1 MTKTLLDWLK
11 KPWFGPLVALLV
23 VYALFAALTPDT
35 FLRTLN
41 LVTMLRQT
49 VVVSIAAVGMALII
63 IHGGIDLSV
72 GSTVALTTVIA
83 AKCLQ
88 SGMGPGATVLTSL
101 ALGAAAGAC
110 NGLLVVGL
118 RIAPFIAT
126 LGTMSALRGI
136 AKGLADE
143 QKIDAPARGIDHWMA
158 VVPGERLVPHGVWIA
173 LLAAV
178 ICALLLGY
186 TKLGRHA
193 VAVGSNE
200 HTARLCG
207 VPVARVRLAIY
218 ALGGLLAGVAG
229 VLEFS
234 TLTVG
239 DPTDSVGLELEAIAA
254 VVIGGGSLSG
264 GQGSVAGTL
273 IGALL
278 LTVIKAGCTHL
289 GMPNWIQEIL
299 TGAIIVVAMTLDRV
313 RQSARD

>member
-1 MTKTLLDWLK
+1 MY
-11 KPWFGPLVALLV
+11 G
-23 VYALFAALTPDT
+23 LFSALTPDT

-49 VVVSIAAVGMALII
+49 VVVSIAAIGMALII

-72 GSTVALTTVIA
+72 GSTVAFVTVVVAKSLQGGASPTA
-83 AKCLQ
+83 A
-88 SGMGPGATVLTSL
+88 VLTGL
-101 ALGAAAGAC
+101 ALGACAGAL
-110 NGLLVVGL
+110 NGALVVGL
-118 RIAPFIAT
+118 RITPFIAT
-126 LGTMSALRGI
+126 LGTMTALRGI

-143 QKIDAPARGIDHWMA
+143 QKIDAPARGLDDLMA
-158 VVPGERLVPHGVWIA
+158 VLPGERLVPHGVWLA
-173 LLAAV
+173 LMAAV
-178 ICALLLGY
+178 VFGLLLSY
-186 TKLGRHA
+186 TRLGRHA
-193 VAVGSNE
+193 VAIGSNE
-200 HTARLCG
+200 LTARLCG
-207 VPVARVRLAIY
+207 VPVARVRLVIY
-218 ALGGLLAGVAG
+218 TLGGLLAGLAG
-229 VLEFS
+229 ILEFS

-299 TGAIIVVAMTLDRV
+299 TGVIIVAAMTLDRL
-313 RQSARD
+313 RQAARD

>member
-1 MTKTLLDWLK
+1 MKATLSDWFQ
-11 KPWFGPLVALLV
+11 KPWLGPLLALLC
-23 VYALFAALTPDT
+23 VYGLFAGLSPDT

-49 VVVSIAAVGMALII
+49 AVVSIAAIGMALII

-72 GSTVALTTVIA
+72 GSTVALTTVVA

-88 SGMGPGATVLTSL
+88 AGLGPATTVAL
-101 ALGAAAGAC
+101 ALLLGAAAGAL
-110 NGLLVVGL
+110 NGALVVAL
-118 RIAPFIAT
+118 RITPFIAT

-143 QKIDAPARGIDHWMA
+143 QKIDAPPRGLDEWMA
-158 VVPGERLVPHGVWIA
+158 IVPGERLVPYGVWLA
-173 LLAAV
+173 LGAAV
-178 ICALLLGY
+178 LCALMLGY
-186 TKLGRHA
+186 TRLGRHA
-193 VAVGSNE
+193 VAIGSNE
-200 HTARLCG
+200 LTARLCG
-207 VPVARVRLAIY
+207 VPVARVRLIVY
-218 ALGGLLAGVAG
+218 GLGGLLAGLAG

-239 DPTDSVGLELEAIAA
+239 DPTDSMGLELEAIAA

-264 GQGSVAGTL
+264 GQGSVPGTL

-278 LTVIKAGCTHL
+278 LTVIKAGCTHV

-299 TGAIIVVAMTLDRV
+299 TGCIIVIAMALDRV
-313 RQSARD
+313 RQAART

>member
-1 MTKTLLDWLK
+1 MSRSPWIWLK
-11 KPWFGPLVALLV
+11 KPWLGPLVALFV

-41 LVTMLRQT
+41 LLTMLRQT
-49 VVVSIAAVGMALII
+49 VVVSLAAVGMALII

-72 GSTVALTTVIA
+72 GSTVALTTVVA

-88 SGMGPGATVLTSL
+88 SGMGVGATVLTSL
-101 ALGAAAGAC
+101 SLGALAGAC

-143 QKIDAPARGIDHWMA
+143 QKIDAPARGIDGWMA
-158 VVPGERLVPHGVWIA
+158 VSPGEQLVPPGVWVA
-173 LLAAV
+173 LASAALG
-178 ICALLLGY
+178 ALLLGY

-207 VPVARVRLAIY
+207 VPVGRVRLAIY

-264 GQGSVAGTL
+264 GQGSVAGAVL
-273 IGALL
+273 GALL

>member
-1 MTKTLLDWLK
+1 MKALADWLR
-11 KPWFGPLVALLV
+11 KPWLGPLLALLC
-23 VYALFAALTPDT
+23 VYGLFSALTPDT

-49 VVVSIAAVGMALII
+49 VVVSIAAIGMTLII
-63 IHGGIDLSV
+63 VHGGIDLSV
-72 GSTVALTTVIA
+72 GSAVAFITVVT

-88 SGMGPGATVLTSL
+88 SGMGPASAVLTALLVGAL
-101 ALGAAAGAC
+101 AGC
-110 NGLLVVGL
+110 INGLLVVGL
-118 RIAPFIAT
+118 RITPFIAT
-126 LGTMSALRGI
+126 LGTMSALRGV

-143 QKIDAPARGIDHWMA
+143 QKIDAPARGIDEWMA
-158 VVPGERLVPHGVWIA
+158 VIPGERLVPYGVWIA
-173 LLAAV
+173 LLAG
-178 ICALLLGY
+178 ILFALLLGY

-200 HTARLCG
+200 LTARLCG

-218 ALGGLLAGVAG
+218 ALGGLLAAIAG
-229 VLEFS
+229 ILEFS

-313 RQSARD
+313 RQAARD

>member
-1 MTKTLLDWLK
+1 MTKTFSKWLK
-11 KPWFGPLVALLV
+11 TPWFGPLVALAV

-49 VVVSIAAVGMALII
+49 VVVSIAAIGMALII
-63 IHGGIDLSV
+63 VHGGIDLSV
-72 GSTVALTTVIA
+72 GSTVALTTVVA

-143 QKIDAPARGIDHWMA
+143 QKIDAPARGIDEWMA
-158 VVPGERLVPHGVWIA
+158 VIPGERMVPHGVWIA

-178 ICALLLGY
+178 LCALLLGY

-207 VPVARVRLAIY
+207 VPVTRVRLAIY

>member
-1 MTKTLLDWLK
+1 MKTLGIWLK
-11 KPWFGPLVALLV
+11 SPWFGPLLALLV
-23 VYALFAALTPDT
+23 VYALFSALTPDT

-41 LVTMLRQT
+41 LMTMLRQT
-49 VVVSIAAVGMALII
+49 VVVAIAAVGMALII

-72 GSTVALTTVIA
+72 GSTVALTTVVV
-83 AKCLQ
+83 AKALQ
-88 SGMGPGATVLTSL
+88 GGASPFSAVLTAL
-101 ALGAAAGAC
+101 ALGALAGAF
-110 NGLLVVGL
+110 NGALVVGL

-143 QKIDAPARGIDHWMA
+143 QKIDAPARGMDDWMA
-158 VVPGERLVPHGVWIA
+158 IAPGEHLVPHGVWLA
-173 LLAAV
+173 LLAGVVCAV
-178 ICALLLGY
+178 LLSY
-186 TKLGRHA
+186 TRLGRHA

-200 HTARLCG
+200 LTARLCG

-218 ALGGLLAGVAG
+218 AIGGILAGLAG

-299 TGAIIVVAMTLDRV
+299 TGAIIVVAMTLDRL
-313 RQSARD
+313 RQASRD